1 MRRLCKAMAVALAL
15 ALSST
20 AVYSQQGAQT
30 ADQKLPE
37 SIVRVNVL
45 TPFENKVPGKLV
57 INGSAI
63 DSDRPEIVRVYSTY
77 GMALDNE
84 GHIMAHL
91 GPDIRTWIALRLCKP
106 CRIEVVAP
114 DGAKIEAN
122 LVGIDRRTGLAV
134 LRADPSRIRPANL
147 FSSCQLKEG
156 DSVAIF
162 SGRRPGNLVWFSG
175 RVEERRDDLEK
186 LKSLVV
192 SFQKAKPSYG
202 QPVFDADGHVIG
214 LWCGKLAAKSAAPGL
229 LLPMAEALP
238 IAQRIIRSK
247 SDIIDGWL
255 GVYLEEMDIAARKR
269 LGLKPDEGVLVRKV
283 VEGGPAEEAGIREN
297 DLILEYNG
305 TRVARIAHLSRLIR
319 TTPIGHKVPIVVLRD
334 GERKQLTAEI
344 KQRSDTDIV
353 RALYL
358 ELPEE
363 ITIPP
368 IRVPEI
374 KIPEVAIPEIKIPEI
389 TIPEVKFSGAKLLVY
404 PERPRLGVFADNLT
418 VQLGEFFGVKE
429 GKGVLVTAVASGSP
443 AEKAGLRAGD
453 VIVAVDGVEI
463 KNHDDLARELRKKSL
478 GDTVIIDIIRERKA
492 TQLRA
497 TLTKN

>member
-1 MRRLCKAMAVALAL
+1 MGRLWKAMAVALAL

-20 AVYSQQGAQT
+20 AVCSQPAAQT
-30 ADQKLPE
+30 ANSGEKLSE
-37 SIVRVNVL
+37 AIIQVNVL
-45 TPFENKVPGKLV
+45 TPLESRAPGRLV

-106 CRIEVVAP
+106 CRIEVIAS
-114 DGAKIEAN
+114 DRAKIEAK

-134 LRADPSRIRPANL
+134 LRADPSKVRPANL

-175 RVEERRDDLEK
+175 KVEERRDDLEK

-192 SFQKAKPSYG
+192 SFQKGRPSYG

-214 LWCGKLAAKSAAPGL
+214 LWCGKLAAKPAAPGL

-269 LGLKPDEGVLVRKV
+269 MGLKPDEGVLVRKV

-297 DLILEYNG
+297 DVILEYNG
-305 TRVARIAHLSRLIR
+305 AKVARIVHLSRLIR
-319 TTPIGHKVPIVVLRD
+319 TTPIGRKVTIVVLRG
-334 GERKQLTAEI
+334 GERKQLVAEI
-344 KQRSDTDIV
+344 KQRSDADIV

-368 IRVPEI
+368 IRV
-374 KIPEVAIPEIKIPEI
+374 PEIKIPEI

-429 GKGVLVTAVASGSP
+429 GNGVLVTAVAAGSP

-478 GDTVIIDIIRERKA
+478 GDTVTIDIIRERKA